1 MVMNESLCLKDLLR
15 LVTYKNK
22 MFYRL
27 EKYPTIITKKPCYIN
42 LASKKTKG
50 VRDMFKKIGLT
61 AVLSVAMLF
70 GGVITTSAASV
81 SDQSSNLTYKTQAYY
96 LVNGKWQQVS
106 GDSFSKFFIRCLP
119 GFKLNWNKKQD
130 VNKQGKNKEQQK
142 EEPKKE
148 TKENTVEDTVE
159 KPKEDPKEDQ
169 NEQIEQ
175 PSEQPEEKPE
185 AQPEER
191 PEASTP
197 NEQTTEKPAEN
208 EQNQVNYQLSQ
219 YEQQVV
225 DLTNEER

>member
-106 GDSFSKFFIRCLP
+106 GNSFSKFFIRCLP
-119 GFKLNWNKKQD
+119 GFQLNWNNKQD
-130 VNKQGKNKEQQK
+130 VNKPGKNQEQEK
-142 EEPKKE
+142 EES
-148 TKENTVEDTVE
+148 KENTV
-159 KPKEDPKEDQ
+159 
-169 NEQIEQ
+169 
-175 PSEQPEEKPE
+175 EKPE

-197 NEQTTEKPAEN
+197 NEETTEQPAEN

-225 DLTNEER
+225 DLTNEERAKYGLSPLQIDRELSRVAREKSNDMAKNGY